1 MKTGVRILNFARG
14 DLVNNEDLLANV
26 ASGKIN
32 KYISDFAAPELI
44 GQENII
50 ILPHLGASTPES
62 EDNCAKMA
70 VEEVCEYLENGN
82 IINSVNFPGVNQARM
97 SKTRLCIINKNVPNI
112 LANISKLFA
121 DHNLNIENMVN
132 RSRGEYAYTLIDTND
147 EVRPDIIERMESA
160 NGIINVRAIID

>member
-1 MKTGVRILNFARG
+1 MLRG

-82 IINSVNFPGVNQARM
+82 IINSVNFPGVNQAECL
-97 SKTRLCIINKNVPNI
+97 KQDYVL
-112 LANISKLFA
+112 
-121 DHNLNIENMVN
+121 
-132 RSRGEYAYTLIDTND
+132 LIKMFL
-147 EVRPDIIERMESA
+147 IF
-160 NGIINVRAIID
+160 